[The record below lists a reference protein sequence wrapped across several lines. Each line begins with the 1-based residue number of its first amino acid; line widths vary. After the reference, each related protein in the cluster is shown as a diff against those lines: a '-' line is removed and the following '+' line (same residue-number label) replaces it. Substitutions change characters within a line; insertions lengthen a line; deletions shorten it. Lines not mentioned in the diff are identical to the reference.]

1 MCELRCCFSEAKFRR
16 SAITAPNRTSPPNAP
31 MMTMTSSLSSRRLE
45 LFGFGPSVDF
55 KLLTQNWR
63 LVVEIPPLART
74 GRGSL
79 LEPLAPPL
87 HDDLGS
93 LLEPEIDPV
102 HELPDQEDSATV
114 VGQETVANGRVR
126 NAAWIEPRP

>member
-1 MCELRCCFSEAKFRR
+1 
-16 SAITAPNRTSPPNAP
+16 

-55 KLLTQNWR
+55 KLLTQSWR
-63 LVVEIPPLART
+63 LIVEIAPLART

-87 HDDLGS
+87 HDDLGP

-102 HELPDQEDSATV
+102 HELLHEEDSPAMA
-114 VGQETVANGRVR
+114 G
-126 NAAWIEPRP
+126 